1 MGTSSRPPANK
12 HDDDIGNACATTGST
27 STTRKITR
35 SLPKEVAAP
44 RLADG
49 SASPPAGG
57 RTAVLNPGLATEV
70 MGHEDDGRLGADY
83 YDDGEVIDWAPATLE
98 RPADLP
104 NHIRIGSKHA
114 VPTAAGVRTILATS
128 PFLGLQK
135 RTLQPTLFS
144 SATKTRVV
152 FGGR

>member
-12 HDDDIGNACATTGST
+12 HDDDIGKACATTGST

-35 SLPKEVAAP
+35 SLPKEVAALACG
-44 RLADG
+44 RLGFA
-49 SASPPAGG
+49 AVL
-57 RTAVLNPGLATEV
+57 RTAVLNPELATEEIS
-70 MGHEDDGRLGADY
+70 HEDDGRLGADY

-114 VPTAAGVRTILATS
+114 VPTCSRGKGYIGRFTVLGFAETDIAADFVLVHDEDEGVFT
-128 PFLGLQK
+128 
-135 RTLQPTLFS
+135 
-144 SATKTRVV
+144 
-152 FGGR
+152 GR